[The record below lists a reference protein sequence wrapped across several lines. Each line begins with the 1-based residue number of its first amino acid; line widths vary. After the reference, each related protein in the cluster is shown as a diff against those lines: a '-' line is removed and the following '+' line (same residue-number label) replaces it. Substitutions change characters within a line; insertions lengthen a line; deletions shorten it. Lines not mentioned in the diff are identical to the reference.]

1 MIDSVYLALIS
12 TMNREIT
19 NIQEH
24 LADGSAK
31 SFDEYRHLCGVV
43 KGLTIAIGHVKDLQQ
58 INEEEDEYGD

>member
-31 SFDEYRHLCGVV
+31 SYEEYQKFCGVV
-43 KGLTIAIGHVKDLQQ
+43 KGLAIAINYIIDLQ
-58 INEEEDEYGD
+58 ERRGGYEDDD